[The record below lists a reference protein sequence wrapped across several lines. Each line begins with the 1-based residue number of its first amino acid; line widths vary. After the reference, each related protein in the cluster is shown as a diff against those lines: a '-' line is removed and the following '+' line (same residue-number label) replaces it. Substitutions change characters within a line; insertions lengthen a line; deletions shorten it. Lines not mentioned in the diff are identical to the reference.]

1 MLKRAS
7 TYIATCLFG
16 LCFLSVSAVAQEEGG
31 VEEREGGVEE
41 TIEPIITIPDSAAI
55 GVPGEGKM
63 DPSIGDA
70 IRIPSDEL
78 PSSKPIKLGA
88 FPIKPTPSSEGT
100 DKVKPKEGKSD
111 ISFNIFHYIF
121 FKFRQVNVVGA

>member
-1 MLKRAS
+1 MLKKAS

-41 TIEPIITIPDSAAI
+41 RVDPIIAIPDSAAI
-55 GVPGEGKM
+55 EVIGEEKI
-63 DPSIGDA
+63 DSSVGDA
-70 IRIPSDEL
+70 IRVPSDEL
-78 PSSKPIKLGA
+78 PASKPIKPNT

-100 DKVKPKEGKSD
+100 EKVKPKEGKSD

-121 FKFRQVNVVGA
+121 FKFRQVDVAGA

>member
-7 TYIATCLFG
+7 TYLATCLFG
-16 LCFLSVSAVAQEEGG
+16 LCFLNINAQAQEEGG

-41 TIEPIITIPDSAAI
+41 RVESIIISLDSS
-55 GVPGEGKM
+55 VVETSREGKLDM
-63 DPSIGDA
+63 SGSDA
-70 IRIPSDEL
+70 VKVPLDEL
-78 PSSKPIKLGA
+78 PSSKPIKLNTL
-88 FPIKPTPSSEGT
+88 PTKPTPSPERT

-121 FKFRQVNVVGA
+121 YKFRQVDVAGA